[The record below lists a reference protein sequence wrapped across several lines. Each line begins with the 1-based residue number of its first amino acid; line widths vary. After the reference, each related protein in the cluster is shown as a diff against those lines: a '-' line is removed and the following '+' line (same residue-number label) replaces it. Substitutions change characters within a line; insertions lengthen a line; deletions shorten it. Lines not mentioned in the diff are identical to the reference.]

1 MLHEFAARGS
11 IARTAEA
18 LGYTPSAVSQ
28 QLAVLEREAGTPL
41 LDRTA
46 RSAGLT
52 AAGRRLAVHA
62 ERILAM
68 VEEAESD
75 LSAQAAQPCGRVV
88 VTAFPS
94 AAVAF
99 APALA
104 RSLRAHPKL
113 SLLLREA
120 DPAEGLQ
127 LVRSGE
133 VEAAIV
139 DDWTGALGSRYQPP
153 GHASMDGDAAGAD
166 HGQGVLSYY
175 HLVRDPLV
183 LVVARDHPAAN
194 PDLPVDLRALR
205 NEPWLAAPSGEPSRQ
220 ATDRLLAAVGLTPPV
235 PSEFEG
241 LGTVANLVARG
252 LGIAIMPRL
261 AVGAYER
268 RLVVRELPAGL
279 DLARDVFAVART
291 ASVARPSVAVIV
303 SALRGAAGRSR
314 TGPGRPVTLRS
325 SKSCVSVRAARER
338 RAAKPLLPC
347 DLMDHELNLDADGA
361 VADRRAH
368 RHRLRQRRGEPA
380 GRRDRAGPGA
390 AAAPDGDRLGNTLV
404 ARTSLGRQERVVLA
418 GHIDTVP
425 LAGNVPSSF
434 NPERTRLT
442 GCGTSDMKSGVAVQL
457 RLAAGLTGSRPN
469 APPAT

>member
-11 IARTAEA
+11 IARTADA

-28 QLAVLEREAGTPL
+28 QLAVLEREAGTAL

-52 AAGRRLAVHA
+52 DAGRRLAAHA

-68 VEEAESD
+68 VEEAEAD
-75 LSAQAAQPCGRVV
+75 LSAHAAQPAGRVV

-104 RSLRAHPKL
+104 RSLRAHPRL
-113 SLLLREA
+113 SLLLRQSSA
-120 DPAEGLQ
+120 AEGLQ
-127 LVRSGE
+127 LVRTGE
-133 VEAAIV
+133 VEVAIV
-139 DDWTGALGSRYQPP
+139 DDWTGRLAASLG
-153 GHASMDGDAAGAD
+153 GAD
-166 HGQGVLSYY
+166 GSEHGQGVLRYY

-183 LVVARDHPAAN
+183 LVVARGHPAAA
-194 PDLPVDLRALR
+194 PDRPVDLRALR

-220 ATDRLLAAVGLTPPV
+220 AADRLLAAVGLTPPV

-268 RLVVRELPAGL
+268 RVVVRELPAGL

-291 ASVARPSVAVIV
+291 ASVLRPSVAVIV
-303 SALRGAAGRSR
+303 SSLRGAARSMSHR
-314 TGPGRPVTLRS
+314 VPTQESHEVQDSQETPGP
-325 SKSCVSVRAARER
+325 AD
-338 RAAKPLLPC
+338 PL
-347 DLMDHELNLDADGA
+347 
-361 VADRRAH
+361 
-368 RHRLRQRRGEPA
+368 
-380 GRRDRAGPGA
+380 
-390 AAAPDGDRLGNTLV
+390 
-404 ARTSLGRQERVVLA
+404 
-418 GHIDTVP
+418 
-425 LAGNVPSSF
+425 
-434 NPERTRLT
+434 
-442 GCGTSDMKSGVAVQL
+442 
-457 RLAAGLTGSRPN
+457 
-469 APPAT
+469 

>member
-1 MLHEFAARGS
+1 MLDIRRLRMLHEFAARGS

-75 LSAQAAQPCGRVV
+75 LSAQAAQPSGRVV

-139 DDWTGALGSRYQPP
+139 DDWTGRLSALVTSPP
-153 GHASMDGDAAGAD
+153 GHSGMDGDSAGTD

-303 SALRGAAGRSR
+303 SALRGAARSI
-314 TGPGRPVTLRS
+314 S
-325 SKSCVSVRAARER
+325 
-338 RAAKPLLPC
+338 
-347 DLMDHELNLDADGA
+347 
-361 VADRRAH
+361 
-368 RHRLRQRRGEPA
+368 Q
-380 GRRDRAGPGA
+380 RAGSTR
-390 AAAPDGDRLGNTLV
+390 DT
-404 ARTSLGRQERVVLA
+404 QELQ
-418 GHIDTVP
+418 
-425 LAGNVPSSF
+425 
-434 NPERTRLT
+434 E
-442 GCGTSDMKSGVAVQL
+442 L
-457 RLAAGLTGSRPN
+457 REQ
-469 APPAT
+469 

>member
-1 MLHEFAARGS
+1 MLDIRRLRMLHEFAARGS

-75 LSAQAAQPCGRVV
+75 LSAQAAQPSGRVV

-139 DDWTGALGSRYQPP
+139 DDWTGRLSALVASPP
-153 GHASMDGDAAGAD
+153 GHASMDGDGAGAD

-183 LVVARDHPAAN
+183 LVVARVHPAAN

-303 SALRGAAGRSR
+303 SALRGAARSI
-314 TGPGRPVTLRS
+314 S
-325 SKSCVSVRAARER
+325 
-338 RAAKPLLPC
+338 
-347 DLMDHELNLDADGA
+347 H
-361 VADRRAH
+361 
-368 RHRLRQRRGEPA
+368 
-380 GRRDRAGPGA
+380 RAGSTR
-390 AAAPDGDRLGNTLV
+390 DT
-404 ARTSLGRQERVVLA
+404 QELQ
-418 GHIDTVP
+418 
-425 LAGNVPSSF
+425 
-434 NPERTRLT
+434 E
-442 GCGTSDMKSGVAVQL
+442 L
-457 RLAAGLTGSRPN
+457 REQ
-469 APPAT
+469 

>member
-1 MLHEFAARGS
+1 MLDIRRLRMLHEFAARGS

-75 LSAQAAQPCGRVV
+75 LSAQAAEPSGRVV

-139 DDWTGALGSRYQPP
+139 DDWTGRLSALVASPP
-153 GHASMDGDAAGAD
+153 GHASTDGDGAGAD

-303 SALRGAAGRSR
+303 SALRGAARSI
-314 TGPGRPVTLRS
+314 S
-325 SKSCVSVRAARER
+325 
-338 RAAKPLLPC
+338 
-347 DLMDHELNLDADGA
+347 H
-361 VADRRAH
+361 
-368 RHRLRQRRGEPA
+368 
-380 GRRDRAGPGA
+380 RAGSTR
-390 AAAPDGDRLGNTLV
+390 DT
-404 ARTSLGRQERVVLA
+404 QELQ
-418 GHIDTVP
+418 
-425 LAGNVPSSF
+425 
-434 NPERTRLT
+434 E
-442 GCGTSDMKSGVAVQL
+442 L
-457 RLAAGLTGSRPN
+457 REP
-469 APPAT
+469 

>member
-1 MLHEFAARGS
+1 MLDIRRLRMLHEFAARGS

-75 LSAQAAQPCGRVV
+75 LSAQAAQPSGRVV

-139 DDWTGALGSRYQPP
+139 DDWTGRLSALVASPP
-153 GHASMDGDAAGAD
+153 GHASMDAAGDGAGAD

-205 NEPWLAAPSGEPSRQ
+205 NEPWLAAPSGEPSWQ

-303 SALRGAAGRSR
+303 SALRGAARSI
-314 TGPGRPVTLRS
+314 S
-325 SKSCVSVRAARER
+325 
-338 RAAKPLLPC
+338 
-347 DLMDHELNLDADGA
+347 H
-361 VADRRAH
+361 
-368 RHRLRQRRGEPA
+368 
-380 GRRDRAGPGA
+380 RAGSTR
-390 AAAPDGDRLGNTLV
+390 DT
-404 ARTSLGRQERVVLA
+404 QELQ
-418 GHIDTVP
+418 
-425 LAGNVPSSF
+425 
-434 NPERTRLT
+434 E
-442 GCGTSDMKSGVAVQL
+442 L
-457 RLAAGLTGSRPN
+457 REP
-469 APPAT
+469 

>member
-75 LSAQAAQPCGRVV
+75 LSAQAAQPSGRVV

-139 DDWTGALGSRYQPP
+139 DDWTGRLSALVASPP
-153 GHASMDGDAAGAD
+153 GQASMDGDAPGAD

-303 SALRGAAGRSR
+303 SALRGAARSI
-314 TGPGRPVTLRS
+314 S
-325 SKSCVSVRAARER
+325 
-338 RAAKPLLPC
+338 
-347 DLMDHELNLDADGA
+347 
-361 VADRRAH
+361 
-368 RHRLRQRRGEPA
+368 Q
-380 GRRDRAGPGA
+380 RAGS
-390 AAAPDGDRLGNTLV
+390 TL
-404 ARTSLGRQERVVLA
+404 ATQELQ
-418 GHIDTVP
+418 
-425 LAGNVPSSF
+425 
-434 NPERTRLT
+434 E
-442 GCGTSDMKSGVAVQL
+442 L
-457 RLAAGLTGSRPN
+457 REQ
-469 APPAT
+469 